1 MNEFSSP
8 APAPVSPLWTRDF
21 TIITLGSVISMLGN
35 SMSGFALSL
44 LVLDYT
50 GSNLLYAIYPI
61 VARTQEVMETFFVNT
76 LWKDHKVHQTGKDA
90 CYMVDDDRCC
100 RIVDAAAN
108 SRLRNTAK
116 TIYAEYNTPSGI
128 GRDNHVPLWLFGLLY

>member
-1 MNEFSSP
+1 MNESSSP

-50 GSNLLYAIYPI
+50 GSNLLYAIYIATFTLPQIVMPI
-61 VARTQEVMETFFVNT
+61 FSGAILDRFRVRRRSTRWTSFPPGST
-76 LWKDHKVHQTGKDA
+76 LSLH
-90 CYMVDDDRCC
+90 
-100 RIVDAAAN
+100 
-108 SRLRNTAK
+108 
-116 TIYAEYNTPSGI
+116 
-128 GRDNHVPLWLFGLLY
+128 

>member
-1 MNEFSSP
+1 MNESSSP

-50 GSNLLYAIYPI
+50 GSNLLYAIYIATFTLPQIVMPI
-61 VARTQEVMETFFVNT
+61 FSGAI
-76 LWKDHKVHQTGKDA
+76 L
-90 CYMVDDDRCC
+90 DRF
-100 RIVDAAAN
+100 
-108 SRLRNTAK
+108 SRKK
-116 TIYAEYNTPSGI
+116 TIYTLRSSALSSARSTASTMSPTTASI
-128 GRDNHVPLWLFGLLY
+128 PC

>member
-1 MNEFSSP
+1 MNESSSP

-50 GSNLLYAIYPI
+50 GSNLL
-61 VARTQEVMETFFVNT
+61 
-76 LWKDHKVHQTGKDA
+76 
-90 CYMVDDDRCC
+90 
-100 RIVDAAAN
+100 
-108 SRLRNTAK
+108 
-116 TIYAEYNTPSGI
+116 
-128 GRDNHVPLWLFGLLY
+128 